1 MSEVAAVSASESEAK
16 STPPVVNLA
25 DGTREQQI
33 EERYLKAIGV
43 LVEDAGDRD
52 STAILVEV
60 LTWTLARI
68 AVGYGTTGVSGD
80 ILLRLGRHMCDLTER
95 RDAQAEAAKSRQA
108 GHAAH

>member
-1 MSEVAAVSASESEAK
+1 MSEVAAVSGSAGEAK
-16 STPPVVNLA
+16 SAPPVVNLA

-33 EERYLKAIGV
+33 EERYLKAIGA
-43 LVEDAGDRD
+43 LVEDAGEHD

-95 RDAQAEAAKSRQA
+95 KQAQDEAVKSRKA